1 MVENVKIGDDVTIGV
16 SSIVVK
22 YIKEGDTAA
31 GNPVKISQKRNLDVL
46 SGEDGIV
53 NGINISKFIA
63 YDI

>member
-16 SSIVVK
+16 GTIIVK
-22 YIKEGDTAA
+22 DIKEGDTAA
-31 GNPVKISQKRNLDVL
+31 GNPAKISQKRNLDVL

-53 NGINISKFIA
+53 NGINISKFVA